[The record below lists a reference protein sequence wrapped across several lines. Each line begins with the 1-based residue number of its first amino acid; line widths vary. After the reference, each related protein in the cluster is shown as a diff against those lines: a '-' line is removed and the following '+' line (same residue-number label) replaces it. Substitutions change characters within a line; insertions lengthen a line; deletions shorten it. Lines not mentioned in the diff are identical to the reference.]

1 MKKTAKS
8 LALLLSA
15 CCLFGSPAFAADAG
29 PVKIG
34 VLTDMSSV
42 YSDASGRGSVEAA
55 RLAVEDAGDVLG
67 QRVELVAADHQ
78 HKADVGSAIA
88 RRWFDVD
95 GVDMITDVPNSA
107 VGFAVSG
114 IAAQAKKPALLVGS
128 LSADLTGTKCEPFT
142 AVWAID
148 TYSQAQVLGTAL
160 VQAGGNSWFFLGA
173 DYTFGRNLAQD
184 ASKVVKANGGA
195 VLGSVFAPLGT
206 ADFSSF
212 LLKAQQSGAKIIGL
226 ANAAADTANALKQ
239 ADEFGIR
246 DGGQKIATF
255 VIFIQDVKGLG
266 LKAAQGLLLASPYY
280 WDLDEPSRAFAK
292 RFAER
297 MGRPPTWGQAGVYS
311 AVAHY
316 LKAVKT
322 VGVKDGTQVM
332 AKMRE
337 LPVNDFMTRDGHL
350 RADGRLLR
358 DMHLFEVKAPSQSK
372 GEWDLYKLV
381 KTVPGDQAFRSMAEG
396 GCPFVTT
403 TATGR

>member
-1 MKKTAKS
+1 MKKMARS
-8 LALLLSA
+8 LALLLGA
-15 CCLFGSPAFAADAG
+15 WGLLGSPASAADAG

-42 YSDASGRGSVEAA
+42 YSDAAGRGSVEAA
-55 RLAVEDAGDVLG
+55 RLAIEDAGEVLG
-67 QRVELVAADHQ
+67 QKAELVAADHQ

-114 IAAQAKKPALLVGS
+114 IAAQARKPALLVGS
-128 LSADLTGTKCEPFT
+128 LSADLSGPKCEPFT

-148 TYSQAQVLGTAL
+148 TYSQAKVLGTAL
-160 VQAGGNSWFFLGA
+160 VEAGGDSWFFLGA
-173 DYTFGRNLAQD
+173 DYAFGRGLAHD
-184 ASKVVKANGGA
+184 AGEIVKANGGK

-246 DGGQKIATF
+246 ESGQKIATF

-316 LKAVKT
+316 LKAVKAT
-322 VGVKDGTQVM
+322 GTKDGTQVM

-337 LPVNDFMTRDGHL
+337 LPVNDFMTREGHL

-358 DMHLFEVKAPSQSK
+358 DMHLFEVKAPAQSK
-372 GEWDLYKLV
+372 GEWDLYRLV
-381 KTVPGDQAFRSMAEG
+381 KTMPGDQAFRSMAEG
-396 GCPFVTT
+396 RCPLVT
-403 TATGR
+403 ASGTGR